1 MILTFKEFLK
11 KGLIHVFWELLP
23 CNENFSGN
31 FFSHEIIVQ
40 SPEFRAS
47 CDGATE
53 RVGQGCQTTQA
64 SLIALRLPL
73 PKIRLG
79 VDLGVESELES
90 FHQLGLL
97 VRVSKSWNLFFSCPA
112 VHKQSSVN
120 AIRRVDVGSP
130 RKTFNLEKIY
140 VKLQEECLL
149 TTNVLH
155 P

>member
-11 KGLIHVFWELLP
+11 KRIIHVFWELLP
-23 CNENFSGN
+23 WNENFRGN
-31 FFSHEIIVQ
+31 FFSHEVIVQ
-40 SPEFRAS
+40 SPKLRAGY
-47 CDGATE
+47 DGATK
-53 RVGQGCQTTQA
+53 RVGQGGQTTQA

-73 PKIRLG
+73 PEIRLG

-112 VHKQSSVN
+112 VHKQRSVN

-130 RKTFNLEKIY
+130 RKTFNLKKID

-149 TTNVLH
+149 TTDVLH